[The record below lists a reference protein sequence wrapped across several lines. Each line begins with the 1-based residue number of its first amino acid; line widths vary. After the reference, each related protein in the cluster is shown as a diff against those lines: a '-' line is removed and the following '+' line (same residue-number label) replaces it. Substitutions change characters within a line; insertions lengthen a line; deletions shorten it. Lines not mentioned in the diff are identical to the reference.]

1 MAATPSHEPLASA
14 NHASRFAPGRIRDI
28 ICLGRLAV
36 DLYAEQIGARLED
49 VTSFAKYLGG
59 SSANIAFGCARL
71 GLASAM
77 LSRVGNDHMGR
88 FLTETLTREGC
99 DASHT
104 RIDPNRLTA
113 LVLLGIKDRDT
124 FPLLFYRENCADMAL
139 DESDFD
145 EAFIAS
151 SKALLITGTHFSTE
165 RVHRASRHA
174 LDYARRNQ
182 VRTVLDIDYRPVLW
196 GLTDK
201 ADGETRF
208 VASDTVTAHLQHIL
222 PLFDLVIGTEEEF
235 RIAGGKHE
243 LVDALANV
251 RAVTSATLVV
261 KRGPLGC
268 TIVDGNV
275 PASIDE
281 APTYRGV
288 EVEVLNVLG
297 AGDAF
302 ASGFLSE
309 WLRDAPL
316 ERCAQTG
323 NICGALVVS
332 RHACAPA
339 MPTPAELDYYRAAAA
354 RDPALMR
361 RPELDATLAHLHRV
375 SRKRPARD
383 EVLGFAF
390 DHRNQFFEL
399 AQQTGA
405 SEARISQLKQ
415 LFVEAVAQTERALAL
430 EGHIGVLIDDRY
442 GQDALNAATGR
453 GWWVG
458 RPVELPCSMPLVFEH
473 GRSIGTTLANWP
485 REHVVKCLVHFHPD
499 QAVEARIEQEAQL
512 RALYDAVQASGHE
525 LLLEVI
531 LPQCPPLSEAPD
543 RIYRALKRLYNL
555 GIEPEWWKLAPMDRL
570 QWQAVDSL
578 IAKRDPYCRGVV
590 LLGLAAGVDEL
601 KEGFL
606 AAATS
611 RTCKGFTV
619 GRTIF
624 HEPSR
629 AWLSGA
635 IDDSQLVASVRGTF
649 ETLIG
654 AWRDARS
661 SIVTSATPQPADAPR
676 QTQETRET
684 RDPPYVQ
691 IHSRTPDGTTAALG
705 AGRQET
711 AQ

>member
-1 MAATPSHEPLASA
+1 MAASPTS
-14 NHASRFAPGRIRDI
+14 NMTASRFAAGRARDI

-36 DLYAEQIGARLED
+36 DLYAQQIGARLED

-88 FLTETLTREGC
+88 FLTETLAAEGC
-99 DASHT
+99 DVSHART
-104 RIDPNRLTA
+104 DADRLTA

-124 FPLLFYRENCADMAL
+124 FPLIFHRENCADMAI
-139 DESDFD
+139 DENDFD

-165 RVHRASRHA
+165 QVNRASRRA
-174 LDYARRNQ
+174 LEYARRNQ

-196 GLTDK
+196 GLTGK

-208 VASDTVTAHLQHIL
+208 IASESVTAHLQRIL

-243 LVDALANV
+243 LIDALAMV
-251 RAVTSATLVV
+251 RAVTPATLVV

-268 TIVDGNV
+268 TIIDGKV
-275 PASIDE
+275 PASIDD
-281 APTYRGV
+281 APTEHGMQ
-288 EVEVLNVLG
+288 VEVLNVLG

-309 WLRDAPL
+309 WLRDAPFAQ
-316 ERCAQTG
+316 CAQTA
-323 NICGALVVS
+323 NLCGALVVS
-332 RHACAPA
+332 RHGCAPA
-339 MPTPAELDYYRAAAA
+339 MPTPAELDYLRDALA
-354 RDPALMR
+354 RDPASMR
-361 RPELDATLAHLHRV
+361 RPDLDAKLARLHRV
-375 SRKRPARD
+375 SVKRTVHD

-399 AQQTGA
+399 VQQTGA
-405 SEARISQLKQ
+405 SETRIGQLKQ
-415 LFVEAVAQTERALAL
+415 LFVEAVAQTEQALSL
-430 EGHIGVLIDDRY
+430 QGRIGVLIDDRY

-453 GWWVG
+453 GWWIG
-458 RPVELPCSMPLVFEH
+458 RPVELPGSLPLVFEH
-473 GRSIGTTLANWP
+473 GRSVGTALVAWP
-485 REHVVKCLVHFHPD
+485 HEHVVKCLVHYHPD
-499 QAVEARIEQEAQL
+499 APIAERVEQEAQL

-531 LPQCPPLSEAPD
+531 PPKRDTLPAAPD
-543 RIYRALKRLYNL
+543 TVFRALKRLYNL
-555 GIEPEWWKLAPMDRL
+555 GIQPEWWKLAPPAAD
-570 QWQAVDSL
+570 QWQAIDAL
-578 IAKRDPYCRGVV
+578 IAERDPYCRGVV
-590 LLGLAAGVDEL
+590 LLGLSAGVDVL
-601 KEGFL
+601 TEGFR
-606 AAATS
+606 AAAAS

-629 AWLSGA
+629 AWLAGE
-635 IDDSQLVASVRGTF
+635 IDDATLIASVRATF

-654 AWRDARS
+654 AWRKARS
-661 SIVTSATPQPADAPR
+661 EAGASAPR
-676 QTQETRET
+676 HTTTRE
-684 RDPPYVQ
+684 
-691 IHSRTPDGTTAALG
+691 AA
-705 AGRQET
+705 
-711 AQ
+711 

>member
-1 MAATPSHEPLASA
+1 MAANQPTLATATP
-14 NHASRFAPGRIRDI
+14 SRFAPGRTRDI

-36 DLYAEQIGARLED
+36 DLYAQQIGARLED
-49 VTSFAKYLGG
+49 VSSFAKYLGG

-77 LSRVGNDHMGR
+77 LARVGNDHMGR
-88 FLTETLTREGC
+88 FLTETLALEGC
-99 DASHT
+99 DVSHT
-104 RIDPNRLTA
+104 RVDTDRLTA
-113 LVLLGIKDRDT
+113 LVLLGLKDRDT
-124 FPLLFYRENCADMAL
+124 FPLIFYRENCADMAI

-165 RVHRASRHA
+165 RVNRASRRA

-196 GLTDK
+196 GLTGK

-208 VASDTVTAHLQHIL
+208 IANESVTAHLQRIL

-243 LVDALANV
+243 LVDALAMV

-268 TIVDGNV
+268 TIVDGAV
-275 PASIDE
+275 PASIDD

-309 WLRDAPL
+309 WLRDAPF
-316 ERCAQTG
+316 ERCAQTA
-323 NICGALVVS
+323 NICGALVVA

-339 MPTPAELDYYRAAAA
+339 MPTPAELAYFREAAAQ
-354 RDPALMR
+354 DPARMR
-361 RPELDATLAHLHRV
+361 RPDRDAALSRLHRV
-375 SRKRPARD
+375 SVKRTPRE

-405 SEARISQLKQ
+405 DETRIAALKQ
-415 LFVEAVAQTERALAL
+415 LFVQAVALTEKSLTL
-430 EGHIGVLIDDRY
+430 EGRIGVLIDDRY

-453 GWWVG
+453 GWWIG
-458 RPVELPCSMPLVFEH
+458 RPVELPGSLPLVFEH
-473 GRSIGTTLANWP
+473 GRSIGTTLASWP
-485 REHVVKCLVHFHPD
+485 REHVVKCLVQYHPD
-499 QAVEARIEQEAQL
+499 APIDERIEQEAQL
-512 RALYDAVQASGHE
+512 RALYDAVQVSGHE

-531 LPQCPPLSEAPD
+531 PPKRAALPDAPD
-543 RIYRALKRLYNL
+543 TVYRALKRLYNL
-555 GIEPEWWKLAPMDRL
+555 GIQPEWWKLAPMTAV
-570 QWQAVDSL
+570 QWQAIDAL
-578 IAKRDPYCRGVV
+578 IAERDPYCRGVV
-590 LLGLAAGVDEL
+590 LLGLSAGVEQL
-601 KEGFL
+601 AEGFR
-606 AAATS
+606 AAAASTA
-611 RTCKGFTV
+611 CKGFTV

-629 AWLSGA
+629 AWLAGE
-635 IDDSQLVASVRGTF
+635 IGDDALIANVRERF

-654 AWRDARS
+654 AWRAARAN
-661 SIVTSATPQPADAPR
+661 ATPHA
-676 QTQETRET
+676 
-684 RDPPYVQ
+684 
-691 IHSRTPDGTTAALG
+691 STANSEA
-705 AGRQET
+705 A
-711 AQ
+711 